1 MISEKIL
8 EGLPLSDIFVFDAHG
23 HVGKSATL
31 PVSKHTAE
39 DVVETITR
47 LGVRAIC
54 ASHFE
59 AILSDTEKG
68 NKMLAEDV
76 KKSGGKLFG
85 YYTPSPFYEDEELQ
99 RYFEEGTGFLGVKL
113 HASFQQT
120 SLLNE
125 GYAPALSLANEK
137 KLPVLVHVWS
147 AAEVSGVGE
156 LASRYKD
163 SPFIIAHAGLIDSLR
178 DGAIAVCKAH
188 DNVFFDTAISFAPE
202 GSLEYLI
209 SKVGADRVVYGS
221 DTPTFDGTMSFARLG
236 MANIPEADK
245 IKIFGENA
253 KKLFK
258 I

>member
-8 EGLPLSDIFVFDAHG
+8 GGLPLSDTFVFDAHG
-23 HVGKSATL
+23 HVGRSATL
-31 PVSKHTAE
+31 PVCNHTAE

-59 AILSDTEKG
+59 AIFSDADRG
-68 NKMLAEDV
+68 NRMLLEDIR
-76 KKSGGKLFG
+76 KSGGKLFG
-85 YYTPSPFYEDEELQ
+85 YYTPSPFYEDKELAS
-99 RYFEEGTGFLGVKL
+99 YFEEGSGFLGVKL
-113 HASFQQT
+113 HASVQQA

-125 GYAPALSLANEK
+125 GYAPALTLANEK

-147 AAEVSGVGE
+147 GAEVSGVGE
-156 LASRYKD
+156 LAARYKD
-163 SPFIIAHAGLIDSLR
+163 CPFIIAHAGLIDSLR

-202 GSLEYLI
+202 GNLEYLI
-209 SKVGADRVVYGS
+209 GKVGADRVIYGS
-221 DTPTFDGTMSFARLG
+221 DTPTFDGTMSFTRLG
-236 MANIPEADK
+236 MANIPENDK

-253 KKLFK
+253 KKIFR